1 MIFWKNEMVAHQM
14 VPVVTSIPFGQG
26 WHEDPSGKDC
36 QTRPSPFSTK
46 EEVVT
51 TLLLQLIGGSVC
63 QYMNFVQRM

>member
-1 MIFWKNEMVAHQM
+1 M
-14 VPVVTSIPFGQG
+14 GQG